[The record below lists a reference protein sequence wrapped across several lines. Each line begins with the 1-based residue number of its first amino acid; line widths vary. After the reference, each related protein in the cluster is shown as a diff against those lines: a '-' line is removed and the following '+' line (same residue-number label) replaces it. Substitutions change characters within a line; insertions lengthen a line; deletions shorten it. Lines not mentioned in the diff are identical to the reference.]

1 MNDSSIPFLL
11 FILFL
16 LIVLSGFFSSSETGM
31 MSLNRYRLRHLAK
44 NGHRGAARAN
54 RLLQRPDQLIGVIL
68 IGNNFVNILASSIT
82 TIIATRL
89 WGDVGIAI
97 ATALLTIVILI
108 FAEVTP
114 KTLAATYP
122 EKIAFPASVALLPLL
137 KLMYPFVWCV
147 NLLSN
152 SLLRMLGIKE
162 YAEGTDH
169 LSREE
174 LRTLV
179 HESGTRIPKR
189 HRQMLLSIL
198 DLEKVTVE
206 DIMIP
211 RSEVTGIDIEDDI
224 DEIVDQLKAAQHT
237 RLPVYRGDIN
247 NIIGI
252 LHLRNAAKFLAQN
265 DANKAMLL
273 QSCRDPYFIP
283 EGTPLHTQLF
293 NFQKEKRRIGVVV
306 DEYGDVQGI
315 ATLEDI
321 LEEIVGEFTTDIAA
335 TSPDITPLDAN
346 RFLIDG
352 SATVRTINKVLGWKL
367 PTNGPKTL
375 NGLILEVLE
384 AIPEYPTCLK
394 LHGYNVEI
402 KQVKDNVVKAAIV
415 GLPD

>member
-1 MNDSSIPFLL
+1 
-11 FILFL
+11 
-16 LIVLSGFFSSSETGM
+16 M

-54 RLLQRPDQLIGVIL
+54 KLLQRPDQLIGVIL
-68 IGNNFVNILASSIT
+68 IGNNFVNIFASSIA
-82 TIIATRL
+82 TIIAIRY
-89 WGDVGIAI
+89 WGNAGIAI
-97 ATALLTIVILI
+97 ATTLLTIVILI

-114 KTLAATYP
+114 KTLAANYP
-122 EKIAFPASVALLPLL
+122 EKIAFPASFALIPLL
-137 KLMYPFVWCV
+137 KISYPFVWVV

-152 SLLRMLGIKE
+152 SLLRVFGIHE
-162 YAEGTDH
+162 NGPVSDH

-179 HESGTRIPKR
+179 HESGARLPKR

-211 RSEVTGIDIEDDI
+211 RSDVNGINIEDDI

-237 RLPVYRGDIN
+237 RLPVFRGDIN

-252 LHLRNAAKFLAQN
+252 LHLRNAAKFLTQA
-265 DANKAMLL
+265 DTNKAMIL

-306 DEYGDVQGI
+306 DEYGDIQGL

-335 TSPDITPLDAN
+335 TSPDITPLEGN
-346 RFLIDG
+346 SFLIDG
-352 SATVRTINKVLGWKL
+352 SASIRTINKILGWKL

-375 NGLILEVLE
+375 NGLIMEALE

-394 LHGYNVEI
+394 LHGYHVEI

-415 GLPD
+415 CESVL